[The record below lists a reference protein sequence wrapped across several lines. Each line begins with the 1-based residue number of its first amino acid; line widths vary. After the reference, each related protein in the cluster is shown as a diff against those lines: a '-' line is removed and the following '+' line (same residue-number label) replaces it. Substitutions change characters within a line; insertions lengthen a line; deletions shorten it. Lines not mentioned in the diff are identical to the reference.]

1 MIEERCVL
9 VNRAGLH
16 ARSSSKL
23 AELAS
28 RFDCAVQ
35 VGIGTKVVDGK
46 SILALMMLAATQ
58 GTEITLTIQGAEEE
72 EAMTALLKLIAEGFG
87 EPR

>member
-1 MIEERCVL
+1 
-9 VNRAGLH
+9 
-16 ARSSSKL
+16 
-23 AELAS
+23 
-28 RFDCAVQ
+28 
-35 VGIGTKVVDGK
+35 
-46 SILALMMLAATQ
+46 MMLAATQ